1 MKIKYILSDDKRT
14 NEINKLIQTKFKS
27 FLDESNPDIILVA
40 GGDGALLHAIQQY
53 NHLQIPFLGLACGS
67 LNFLM
72 NRIDDLKDFLNQ
84 LIKDQTNL
92 QTLKTTSIKVE
103 LKKKNYN
110 ELIGY
115 AINEVVVGTNIMGY
129 HSLSLSSSDFMFDD
143 FKIKGSGV
151 CIATD
156 LGSTAYN
163 FNLGGPVL
171 PLGRNLWS
179 VRGVVC
185 DRFLE
190 DIVPIQKLETENISD
205 RSVVSIYID
214 GIETKFKL
222 EKGNKLVLNKGEVIK
237 IAFLNKEEF
246 IKRRMEIASRY
257 RK

>member
-1 MKIKYILSDDKRT
+1 MKIKYILPDDKRA
-14 NEINKLIQTKFKS
+14 NEINELIKTKFES
-27 FLDESNPDIILVA
+27 FLNEPSPDIVLVA

-53 NHLQIPFLGLACGS
+53 NHLQVPFLGLACGS

-84 LIKDQTNL
+84 LTKGQTNL
-92 QTLKTTSIKVE
+92 QTLKTTSIKIE
-103 LKKKNYN
+103 INKNNAN

-115 AINEVVVGTNIMGY
+115 AVNEVVVGTNIMGY
-129 HSLSLSSSDFMFDD
+129 HQLSLSSADFMFDD
-143 FKIKGSGV
+143 FKTKGSGV

-163 FNLGGPVL
+163 FNLGGPIL

-179 VRGVVC
+179 VGGIVC
-185 DRFLE
+185 DRFLK

-205 RSVVSIYID
+205 RSIASIYLD
-214 GIETKFKL
+214 GIETKYKL
-222 EKGNKLVLNKGEVIK
+222 EKGDKLILNKGEIIK
-237 IAFLNKEEF
+237 IAFLDKDEF